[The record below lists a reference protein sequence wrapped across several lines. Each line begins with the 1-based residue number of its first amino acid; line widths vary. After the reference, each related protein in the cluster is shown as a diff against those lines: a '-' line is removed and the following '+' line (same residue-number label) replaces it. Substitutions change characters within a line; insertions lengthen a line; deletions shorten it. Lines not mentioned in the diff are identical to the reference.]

1 MGRLRAFAGY
11 VWPNGLSRYNLYLSS
26 DILGN
31 VAKGYTTGEAIGEIE
46 AIAARVLPPGMGIEW
61 TDIAYEEKK
70 AGNTS
75 VYIFAIC
82 AIFVFL
88 LLSALYESWTI
99 PLSVI
104 LIVPLGD
111 FLRAARI
118 NYRWIRQRPHGANRL
133 RGVKRA
139 CVKNAILIV
148 EFAKQREDKGET
160 LQHALAAASQNRL
173 RPIMMTSFAFIFGV
187 VPLAYGMGPGCELRQ
202 PLGTSVMFGMV
213 GVTLLGCIM
222 TPVFYYI
229 VRRIF
234 GHPKLEK

>member
-1 MGRLRAFAGY
+1 MQLGSLASIRRY
-11 VWPNGLSRYNLYLSS
+11 VGPNGLSRYNLYLSS

-31 VAKGYTTGEAIGEIE
+31 VAKGYTTGEAIGEVE
-46 AIAARVLPPGMGIEW
+46 VIAARVLPPGMGIEW

-88 LLSALYESWTI
+88 LL
-99 PLSVI
+99 
-104 LIVPLGD
+104 
-111 FLRAARI
+111 
-118 NYRWIRQRPHGANRL
+118 
-133 RGVKRA
+133 A
-139 CVKNAILIV
+139 CKNAILIV

-229 VRRIF
+229 VRRLF

>member
-1 MGRLRAFAGY
+1 MPLVIFFA
-11 VWPNGLSRYNLYLSS
+11 L
-26 DILGN
+26 LG
-31 VAKGYTTGEAIGEIE
+31 
-46 AIAARVLPPGMGIEW
+46 
-61 TDIAYEEKK
+61 
-70 AGNTS
+70 
-75 VYIFAIC
+75 
-82 AIFVFL
+82 
-88 LLSALYESWTI
+88 
-99 PLSVI
+99 
-104 LIVPLGD
+104 
-111 FLRAARI
+111 I
-118 NYRWIRQRPHGANRL
+118 NYRGFGNDLMAQIGFVVL
-133 RGVKRA
+133 IGLA
-139 CVKNAILIV
+139 CKNAILIV